1 MGEQPRTPLQSV
13 SYQDSLPWFLNA
25 GGGPFLRG
33 WMQGELEAADVS
45 RGRPYKLWLE
55 LKLRGNALNGSLIT
69 FSQRESYT
77 GPLAH
82 WVELRGE

>member
-1 MGEQPRTPLQSV
+1 
-13 SYQDSLPWFLNA
+13 
-25 GGGPFLRG
+25 
-33 WMQGELEAADVS
+33 MQGELEAADVS

-69 FSQRESYT
+69 FSQRESYS